1 MYDHVCNHIK
11 MCKNVCK
18 FKVFGFLKE
27 CETTLRPF
35 SLISQPLLAFASIWA
50 KATPPNVA
58 GGAPCIPGDP
68 RRSPKIS
75 SFVPTLK
82 TVVFLPPDLY

>member
-1 MYDHVCNHIK
+1 
-11 MCKNVCK
+11 MCKNVCRC
-18 FKVFGFLKE
+18 KVLGFLKE

-58 GGAPCIPGDP
+58 GGAPSHVGSNPGDS
-68 RRSPKIS
+68 RRSATIS

-82 TVVFLPPDLY
+82 TSRILPPDLY

>member
-1 MYDHVCNHIK
+1 MYGNVCKYIK

-18 FKVFGFLKE
+18 FKAPGLLKE
-27 CETTLRPF
+27 CETTLHPF

-58 GGAPCIPGDP
+58 GGAPCIREDP
-68 RRSPKIS
+68 RRSP
-75 SFVPTLK
+75 V
-82 TVVFLPPDLY
+82 LYRP

>member
-1 MYDHVCNHIK
+1 MYD
-11 MCKNVCK
+11 NVCK
-18 FKVFGFLKE
+18 CKFPGFLME

-58 GGAPCIPGDP
+58 GGAPSIPGDP
-68 RRSPKIS
+68 RGSPVFLKS
-75 SFVPTLK
+75 VPFLK
-82 TVVFLPPDLY
+82 TSRILHPDLY

>member
-1 MYDHVCNHIK
+1 MWKHVCK
-11 MCKNVCK
+11 CKVY
-18 FKVFGFLKE
+18 GFLRE

-50 KATPPNVA
+50 KATPPNLAVH
-58 GGAPCIPGDP
+58 APSHVDPTPRIPGDS

-75 SFVPTLK
+75 SFVPFLK
-82 TVVFLPPDLY
+82 TVVILPPDLY

>member
-1 MYDHVCNHIK
+1 

-18 FKVFGFLKE
+18 CKVSGFIKE

-58 GGAPCIPGDP
+58 GGAPSHVGSNPEDS
-68 RRSPKIS
+68 RRFAKIS
-75 SFVPTLK
+75 E
-82 TVVFLPPDLY
+82 DLQFF

>member
-1 MYDHVCNHIK
+1 MYDNVCKYNKIK
-11 MCKNVCK
+11 KNVCK
-18 FKVFGFLKE
+18 CRVPGFPKK

-58 GGAPCIPGDP
+58 GGAPIQP
-68 RRSPKIS
+68 RGFAKIS

-82 TVVFLPPDLY
+82 TSRILPPDLY